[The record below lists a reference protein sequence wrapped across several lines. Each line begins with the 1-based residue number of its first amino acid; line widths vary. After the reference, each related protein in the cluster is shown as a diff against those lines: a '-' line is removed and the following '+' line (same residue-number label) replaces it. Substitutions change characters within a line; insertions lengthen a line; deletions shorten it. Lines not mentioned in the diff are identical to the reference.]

1 MMHERARARWQVEV
15 LKRRLEEANKS
26 LQADPL
32 VRAEE
37 IKKLR
42 RVVRDKDREIKDLQ
56 KKVKHTEGLVK
67 EASKKETALKKRN
80 EELKSAKEEL
90 MKGVVARDEVNIQYV
105 ERLLAAE
112 KMLAKSNGGEEFVAL
127 QDRLKK
133 DREKR
138 ERARKDMQ
146 EENDLLRRLN
156 EALSIKIKDLEDPA
170 SPTKKLT
177 SKVDGRLTSQAVAD
191 ADAAAVDECPICLME
206 IDMVSDPLAVLR
218 PCGHI
223 FHEVC
228 VASWIA
234 KKPFC
239 PTCRHPTDRFHVL

>member
-1 MMHERARARWQVEV
+1 M
-15 LKRRLEEANKS
+15 
-26 LQADPL
+26 
-32 VRAEE
+32 
-37 IKKLR
+37 
-42 RVVRDKDREIKDLQ
+42 
-56 KKVKHTEGLVK
+56 KHTEGLVK

-177 SKVDGRLTSQAVAD
+177 S
-191 ADAAAVDECPICLME
+191 
-206 IDMVSDPLAVLR
+206 MVSPVIVFLR
-218 PCGHI
+218 
-223 FHEVC
+223 VC
-228 VASWIA
+228 QYFQRSPPETFILNMIKSLSSQTVQRWTKLENLNVTTLLYSLNI
-234 KKPFC
+234 C
-239 PTCRHPTDRFHVL
+239 NGCLS